1 MTLEKYRKFA
11 HESAQ
16 WLADRQN
23 LDGSIDPAEDGLI
36 DVFYK
41 IPTALA
47 LNGFT
52 EKAER
57 LLEFVLKRNM
67 TLDGDFPEPRGFGW
81 YSTVHYP
88 YQNGYLIMAAQ
99 RLGRFDISYP
109 AAKFLIT

>member
-11 HESAQ
+11 YESAQ

-47 LNGFT
+47 LNGSDVRSAPVFKKGSCGHT
-52 EKAER
+52 FSA
-57 LLEFVLKRNM
+57 
-67 TLDGDFPEPRGFGW
+67 
-81 YSTVHYP
+81 
-88 YQNGYLIMAAQ
+88 
-99 RLGRFDISYP
+99 
-109 AAKFLIT
+109 